1 VLSELER
8 IEEVRRKFD
17 ELVENTTTI
26 KVEVS
31 GSFLVRTTNKRL
43 LDLVVDLIKLG
54 VVVDVNQYEGYEPK
68 TSKRLRQ
75 AVLNYLKKVDR
86 YVSVAELSYYFR
98 VSPSTVRK
106 VMRDLVRMGFVEAK
120 ISREDGRTK
129 LYKLKDVESCVLIV

>member
-1 VLSELER
+1 MLSELER